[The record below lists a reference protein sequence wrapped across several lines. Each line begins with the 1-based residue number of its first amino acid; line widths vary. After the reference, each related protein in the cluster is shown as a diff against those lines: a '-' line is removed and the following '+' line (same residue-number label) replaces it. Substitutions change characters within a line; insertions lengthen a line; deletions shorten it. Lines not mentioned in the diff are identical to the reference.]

1 MYGGVTCLFSGGWG
15 NRRGEGGRG
24 SGIGFGGGV
33 WVLWPRIDL
42 AFMGRLCAGRGKLC
56 AKSDDRF
63 QMADDSGRK

>member
-1 MYGGVTCLFSGGWG
+1 LFSGGWG
-15 NRRGEGGRG
+15 KRRGEGGRG
-24 SGIGFGGGV
+24 SGIGCGGGV